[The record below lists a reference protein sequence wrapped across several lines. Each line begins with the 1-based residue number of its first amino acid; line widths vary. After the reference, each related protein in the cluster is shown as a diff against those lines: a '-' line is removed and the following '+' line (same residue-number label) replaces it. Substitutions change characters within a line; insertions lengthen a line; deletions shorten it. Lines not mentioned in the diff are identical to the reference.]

1 MNCDPLKPGYTASME
16 DQGNEKLLAEL
27 QEGLEVD
34 GLNVSDDEARR
45 ILVDMRNFAQLT
57 FEIQK
62 SQYVSA
68 Q

>member
-1 MNCDPLKPGYTASME
+1 ME